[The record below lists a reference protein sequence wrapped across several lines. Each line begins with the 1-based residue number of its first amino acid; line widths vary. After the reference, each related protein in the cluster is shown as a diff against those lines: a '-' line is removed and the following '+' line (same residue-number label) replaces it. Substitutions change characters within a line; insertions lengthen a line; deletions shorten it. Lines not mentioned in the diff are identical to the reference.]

1 MKKSALPA
9 ALLLI
14 AASLSGCPIYD
25 HDERGCYR
33 DSDCAAGYSCDT
45 ETGSCLSEPESAAC
59 RRPSDCETNE
69 TCSRSATCMIG
80 DCHFESVGCVRGYV
94 CASVDDRWACVD
106 EDDLGQGGAAS
117 VPGGTGGAT
126 AGAPPADGGT
136 GNASGG
142 DAGSN

>member
-9 ALLLI
+9 ALLLF

-25 HDERGCYR
+25 HDQRGCYR

-45 ETGSCLSEPESAAC
+45 ESGSCASEPESAAC

-69 TCSRSATCMIG
+69 TCSRSATCMVG

-106 EDDLGQGGAAS
+106 EDALGQGGAAS
-117 VPGGTGGAT
+117 GAAGEAAAAGGAGSAT
-126 AGAPPADGGT
+126 AGA
-136 GNASGG
+136 ASGG
-142 DAGSN
+142 EAGSS